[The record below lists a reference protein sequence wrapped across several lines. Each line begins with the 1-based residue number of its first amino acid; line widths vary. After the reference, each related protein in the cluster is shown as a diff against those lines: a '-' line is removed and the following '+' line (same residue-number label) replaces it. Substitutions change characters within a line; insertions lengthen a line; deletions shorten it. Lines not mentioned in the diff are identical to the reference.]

1 MKRNYFG
8 RFLITAIGLLFILMS
23 IILSMLGIL
32 GEKSTGLITD
42 VRREMGER
50 TDTKP
55 GRYTYSIGYSF
66 ELPDGKTIYGSS
78 KKISDGVYLKNPNTT
93 INIRY
98 LKIFPYIN
106 AIEQD
111 IKFDMGKLIMIAAGG
126 LLVFVANKK
135 Q

>member
-1 MKRNYFG
+1 MKRNFLG
-8 RFLITAIGLLFILMS
+8 RILITSIGLLFVLVNIV
-23 IILSMLGIL
+23 LSMLGIL

-50 TDTKP
+50 TDAKP
-55 GRYTYSIGYSF
+55 GTYTYSIGYNF
-66 ELPDGKTIYGSS
+66 KLPDGKTIYGSS

-98 LKIFPYIN
+98 LKFFPYIN

-111 IKFDMGKLIMIAAGG
+111 VKFDMGKLIMIAVGG
-126 LLVFVANKK
+126 FLIFVVNKK
-135 Q
+135 